1 MKRVCFTIDESVIER
16 FDNAC
21 GEAGLT
27 RSQYLGCLL
36 SGRIDIRPPVFGY
49 KALIQCISSIE
60 RDLKAIALREELSD
74 NDRILILE
82 KLVEIKQ
89 LLEGRFGTGNET
101 KTEIEEI
108 AAT

>member
-1 MKRVCFTIDESVIER
+1 MKRVCFSVDESVIER

-21 GEAGLT
+21 GDAGLT

-49 KALIQCISSIE
+49 KALIQCMSSIE
-60 RDLKAIALREELSD
+60 RDLKAIALREDMSD

-82 KLVEIKQ
+82 KLTEIKQ
-89 LLEGRFGTGNET
+89 LLEERFGNENR
-101 KTEIEEI
+101 ERRDPGS
-108 AAT
+108 